1 MIGAVPATWMSRPTW
16 IARQNPTVFSNGDP
30 DAMRRR
36 STGLVSPPVDALRQI
51 ESWECG
57 HAAAAVVTRAAVAT
71 HGDTATTLRWASVT
85 KLLSAYAGLLAAEE
99 GILDLDEPA
108 GPTGSTVRHLLA
120 HTSGLPFEG
129 AAPIGRPGER
139 RIYSN
144 TGIEVFADHLAFAAG
159 MAFADYLRA
168 GVLAPLG
175 ITGTLRGSPAESFHG
190 PLDDL
195 VRLARELLTPRLLA
209 PETLAEG
216 TSVQFPGLTGVL
228 PGFGRQEPNDWGLGF
243 ELRDAKA
250 PHWTG
255 SRNSPRT
262 YGHFGRSGTFLWV
275 DPEREAALC
284 VLTDRE
290 FGDWAATAWPALSDA
305 VLAAL

>member
-1 MIGAVPATWMSRPTW
+1 
-16 IARQNPTVFSNGDP
+16 
-30 DAMRRR
+30 MRRR

-51 ESWECG
+51 DAWECG
-57 HAAAAVVTRAAVAT
+57 HAAAAVVTRDAVAT
-71 HGDTATTLRWASVT
+71 HGDTGIALRWASVT

-99 GILDLDEPA
+99 GIVDLDEAA
-108 GPTGSTVRHLLA
+108 GPPGATVRHLLA

-144 TGIEVFADHLAFAAG
+144 TGIEVFADRLASEAG
-159 MAFADYLRA
+159 MSFADYLRS
-168 GVLAPLG
+168 GVLDPLG
-175 ITGTLRGSPAESFHG
+175 LVGELRGSPAESFDG

-195 VRLARELLTPRLLA
+195 VRFARELLAPRLVA
-209 PETLAEG
+209 AETLAEA

-243 ELRDAKA
+243 ELRDGKA

-255 SRNSPRT
+255 AGNSPRT